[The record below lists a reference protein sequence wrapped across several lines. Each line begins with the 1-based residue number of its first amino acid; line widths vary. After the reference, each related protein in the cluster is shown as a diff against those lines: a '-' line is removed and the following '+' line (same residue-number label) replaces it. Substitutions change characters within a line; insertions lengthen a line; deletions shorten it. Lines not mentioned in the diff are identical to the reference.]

1 MRFIVYMKVC
11 IICMFAATI
20 TFIDNYNVKV
30 SVWDMRS
37 GCARVSAEGRLRI
50 GVGVVYC
57 SFSYVSS
64 SVSGMSVGGLIGYL
78 FD

>member
-1 MRFIVYMKVC
+1 MRL
-11 IICMFAATI
+11 
-20 TFIDNYNVKV
+20 
-30 SVWDMRS
+30 

-50 GVGVVYC
+50 GVGVVC

-64 SVSGMSVGGLIGYL
+64 SVSGVSVGGSVGCS